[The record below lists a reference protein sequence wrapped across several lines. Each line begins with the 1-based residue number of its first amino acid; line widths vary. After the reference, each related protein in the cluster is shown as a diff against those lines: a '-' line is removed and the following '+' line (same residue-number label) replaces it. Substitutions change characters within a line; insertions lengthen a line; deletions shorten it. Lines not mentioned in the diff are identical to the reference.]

1 MIDFLD
7 ITYMTILSICFLVS
21 LVDYCK
27 PSRTIFWVNFYITV
41 TFFVEWIAFY
51 SLNISDKRQVSVE
64 LYNLY
69 IPFSFFIISGYFS
82 SLLKSNIS
90 QIFLGISVP
99 IVLLFYILKDV
110 GDISFLMLNYKTYMV
125 TFAITTIYCILYFI
139 EILKEDFDLLPN
151 ANFWIVTGM
160 LFFYSGFF
168 FLSGFINF
176 LAGQDKV
183 LARKLFSINHI
194 LNIIYYSLI
203 TYGFICQRRLAKSSL

>member
-1 MIDFLD
+1 
-7 ITYMTILSICFLVS
+7 MTILSICFLVS
-21 LVDYCK
+21 IVDYCK
-27 PSRTIFWVNFYITV
+27 LSRAISWVYFYILV

-51 SLNISDKRQVSVE
+51 SLHISEKRQVSVE
-64 LYNLY
+64 LYSLY
-69 IPFSFFIISGYFS
+69 IPFSFLIISVYFS
-82 SLLKSNIS
+82 RLLKSKNA
-90 QIFLGISVP
+90 QVFLKISVP
-99 IVLLFYILKDV
+99 LVLSFYILNDV
-110 GDISFLMLNYKTYMV
+110 TDIDLLILNYKTYMV
-125 TFAITTIYCILYFI
+125 TFAITTIYCILYFL
-139 EILKEDFDLLPN
+139 EILKEDFDLLRN

-176 LAGQDKV
+176 IAGQDKI